1 MKTVTRSTSL
11 LAKLGLTAAALL
23 LGQQA
28 LAAGTDAGTTVSNQ
42 ASVVYDVSGNTQTA
56 IESDPAGNSTPG
68 AGGPTEFLVD
78 RRVDFTLTADGV
90 TDTVAPGDTGLT
102 FDFTLTNTGNS
113 TMDFEVTFVQ
123 LASTDP
129 AVNALLD
136 TDADVANAVITA
148 FVDNL
153 AEDGVTTVTVTGDAA
168 LALIDGDVANIE
180 VTATARDP
188 SGNAGGIVAL
198 ADTSGSADDPTIV
211 DNVLAD
217 AGNDGAESA
226 ADGFQVASAALV
238 ITKTAVVIS
247 DPINGV
253 SANAKAIPG
262 AIVEYT
268 ITVDNTAGTSDATGV
283 VISDTIDA
291 DVTFLD
297 EAYAVGDDVNING
310 SFCNADATDT
320 DADGCSLD
328 GADLVIGNVN
338 LAITVAAGATYT
350 ITFQVEIPTT

>member
-11 LAKLGLTAAALL
+11 PIRLGLTAAALL

-28 LAAGTDAGTTVSNQ
+28 LAVGTDAGTTVSNQ
-42 ASVVYDVSGNTQTA
+42 ASVAYSVSGNGQTP

-68 AGGPTEFLVD
+68 AGNPTEFLVD

-90 TDTVAPGDTGLT
+90 SDTVAPGDTGLT
-102 FDFTLTNTGNS
+102 FEFTLTNTSNS
-113 TMDFEVTFVQ
+113 TMDFEVSFVQ

-129 AVNALLD
+129 AVNTLVD
-136 TDADVANAVITA
+136 TDVDVANAVITA

-153 AEDGVTTVTVTGDAA
+153 AEDGISTVTVTGDAA
-168 LALIDGDVANIE
+168 LALIDGDIANIE
-180 VTATARDP
+180 VTAVARDP

-198 ADTSGSADDPTIV
+198 TDTSGSPDDPAAV

-217 AGNDGAESA
+217 TDNDGTESA
-226 ADGFQVASAALV
+226 ADGFQVASAGLV
-238 ITKTAVVIS
+238 ITKTATVIS

-268 ITVDNTAGTSDATGV
+268 ITVDNTAGTSDATDV
-283 VISDTIDA
+283 VVSDTIDS
-291 DVTFLD
+291 DVAFLD
-297 EAYAVGDDVNING
+297 EAYGAGQDVDING

-320 DADGCSLD
+320 DLDGCSLD

-338 LAITVAAGATYT
+338 LAITVLAGATYT
-350 ITFQVEIPTT
+350 ITFQVEIPAI

>member
-11 LAKLGLTAAALL
+11 LFRLGLTAAALL

-28 LAAGTDAGTTVSNQ
+28 LAVGTDAGTTVSNQ
-42 ASVVYDVSGNTQTA
+42 ASVAYSVSGNGQA
-56 IESDPAGNSTPG
+56 PIESDPAGNSTPG
-68 AGGPTEFLVD
+68 AGNPTEFLVD
-78 RRVDFTLTADGV
+78 RRVDFTLTADDD
-90 TDTVAPGDTGLT
+90 TATVAPGDTGLT
-102 FDFTLTNTGNS
+102 FDFTLTNTSNS
-113 TMDFEVTFVQ
+113 VMDFEVSFAQ

-129 AVNALLD
+129 AVNLLLD
-136 TDADVANAVITA
+136 TDVDVANAVITA

-153 AEDGVTTVTVTGDAA
+153 AEDGVITVTVTGDAA
-168 LALIDGDVANIE
+168 LALVNGDVANIE
-180 VTATARDP
+180 VTAVARDP
-188 SGNAGGIVAL
+188 SGNAGTPVAL
-198 ADTSGSADDPTIV
+198 TDTSGSPDDPAAV

-217 AGNDGAESA
+217 TDNDGTESA

-238 ITKTAVVIS
+238 ITKIATVIS

-268 ITVDNTAGTSDATGV
+268 ITVDNSAGTSDATGV
-283 VISDTIDA
+283 VISDTIDS
-291 DVTFLD
+291 DVAFLD

-320 DADGCSLD
+320 DSDGCSLD

-338 LAITVAAGATYT
+338 LAITVLAGATYT

>member
-1 MKTVTRSTSL
+1 MNTVIKSTNL
-11 LAKLGLTAAALL
+11 LVRLGLAVGALL

-28 LAAGTDAGTTVSNQ
+28 LAVGTDAGTTVSNQ
-42 ASVVYDVSGNTQTA
+42 ASVAYAVSGNTQTP

-68 AGGPTEFLVD
+68 AGNSTDFLVD

-90 TDTVAPGDTGLT
+90 TDTVTPGDTGLT
-102 FDFTLTNTGNS
+102 FDFTLTNTSNS
-113 TMDFEVTFVQ
+113 TLDFEVTFVQ

-129 AVNALLD
+129 AVNGLLD

-168 LALIDGDVANIE
+168 LALINGDVANIE

-188 SGNAGGIVAL
+188 SGDAGTPVAL
-198 ADTSGSADDPTIV
+198 LDTSGSPDNAAVI

-217 AGNDGAESA
+217 AGNDGVESA
-226 ADGFQVASAALV
+226 GDGFQVASAALV
-238 ITKTAVVIS
+238 ITKIAAVIS

-262 AIVEYT
+262 AIIEYT
-268 ITVDNTAGTSDATGV
+268 ITVDNTAGISDATGV
-283 VISDTIDA
+283 VISDTVDA

-297 EAYAVGDDVNING
+297 EAYGVGQDVDING

-328 GADLVIGNVN
+328 AADLVIGNVN

-350 ITFQVEIPTT
+350 ITFQVEIPAI